1 MFKYFYRRILSSLV
15 TVFLAA
21 VLVFVALMA
30 IPGDPAEIILGINA
44 NPKALV
50 ALRTQLGLDKP
61 PLLRFKNWIIDSLKG
76 DFGES
81 LKYRKPVKGLISDRL
96 KVSLPL
102 AFGSVLLACIIA
114 LPLGIF
120 ASVKKGTIWDPIVVI
135 LSQVGAAVPSFWL
148 GLMLILIFSVKQHWL
163 PAGGFTPFERSTLG
177 YFKSLFLPI
186 LALGLGQTAVMT
198 RMTRSAMLEVL
209 STDYIRTAK
218 AKGLARRNILWS
230 HALRNA
236 LVTIITILGISLTN
250 LLIGSIVIEQ
260 VFALPGLGR
269 LALTAMGTRD
279 YPLLQAEVMFYASAI
294 VFLSFVVDMSY
305 GFLDPR
311 IRYN

>member
-81 LKYRKPVKGLISDRL
+81 LKYRKPVKGLIADRL

-102 AFGSVLLACIIA
+102 AFGSVLLAY
-114 LPLGIF
+114 
-120 ASVKKGTIWDPIVVI
+120 
-135 LSQVGAAVPSFWL
+135 
-148 GLMLILIFSVKQHWL
+148 GLWAMVEPHSDTNPWVFI
-163 PAGGFTPFERSTLG
+163 TLG
-177 YFKSLFLPI
+177 
-186 LALGLGQTAVMT
+186 M
-198 RMTRSAMLEVL
+198 
-209 STDYIRTAK
+209 
-218 AKGLARRNILWS
+218 
-230 HALRNA
+230 
-236 LVTIITILGISLTN
+236 
-250 LLIGSIVIEQ
+250 
-260 VFALPGLGR
+260 
-269 LALTAMGTRD
+269 
-279 YPLLQAEVMFYASAI
+279 
-294 VFLSFVVDMSY
+294 LSFIPGKSATQIQ
-305 GFLDPR
+305 G
-311 IRYN
+311 